1 MPQKPPF
8 PPAQPSRTSAPHVQ
22 AAVARAAQAKLPD
35 RPASQAHPQ
44 PDRVPNVMHRSSPQ
58 AAHVQKALAA
68 VQAKRPEFPPAGR
81 LPAVHVQNAVASV
94 QRKVSMPAPKPRQ
107 AASYVS
113 VTPGRGVQARRAS
126 VPMRAIGGP
135 AVVQLAAR
143 VIALSDVEVVKY
155 DNPMLKAGVQ
165 DKGIV
170 ERAKAL
176 AASFGSALEPIET
189 ADLKAM
195 TNADDLYIYGHG
207 GYAAGGQMILTAAT
221 LAQRLHDRGLRA
233 IKTICLKGCK
243 AGSGYVREVADAVE
257 AIGIKLSEVTGT
269 LTWGSTDLATGASLA
284 LTVEAQEKV
293 DRLRALDL
301 LDPLGGFNGAEINQ
315 ELKTGTRPVSA
326 SGSLVTVPSLASF
339 DPLRLFG

>member
-1 MPQKPPF
+1 
-8 PPAQPSRTSAPHVQ
+8 
-22 AAVARAAQAKLPD
+22 
-35 RPASQAHPQ
+35 
-44 PDRVPNVMHRSSPQ
+44 
-58 AAHVQKALAA
+58 
-68 VQAKRPEFPPAGR
+68 
-81 LPAVHVQNAVASV
+81 
-94 QRKVSMPAPKPRQ
+94 MPAPRPRQ
-107 AASYVS
+107 VPPYVS
-113 VTPGRGVQARRAS
+113 VTPGRGVQARLAS
-126 VPMRAIGGP
+126 VPTRARL
-135 AVVQLAAR
+135 AVVQLAKR

-155 DNPMLKAGVQ
+155 DNPLLRAGVQ

-195 TNADDLYIYGHG
+195 TGADDLYIYGHG

-221 LAQRLHDRGLRA
+221 LAQSLHDRGLRTV
-233 IKTICLKGCK
+233 KTICLKGCK

-257 AIGIKLSEVTGT
+257 AKGITLSEVTGT
-269 LTWGSTDLATGASLA
+269 LTWGSTDLVTGASLA

-293 DRLRALDL
+293 DRLMALDL

-326 SGSLVTVPSLASF
+326 SGSFVTVRSLASF
-339 DPLRLFG
+339 DPLGGV